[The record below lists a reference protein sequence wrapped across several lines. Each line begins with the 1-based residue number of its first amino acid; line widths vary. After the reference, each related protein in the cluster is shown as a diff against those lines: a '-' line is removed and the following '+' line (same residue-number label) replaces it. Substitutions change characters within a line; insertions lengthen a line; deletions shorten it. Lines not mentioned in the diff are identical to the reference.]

1 VQQGRASIATQLRER
16 ARSGKQRV
24 GMTRVGLA
32 ALVLGLGLLICGVVL
47 HWPSFALIGIGLL
60 VLVLIGLGW
69 ILRPSR
75 LAIDRAIQPPR
86 VPKGS
91 PAIAVLT
98 FANRGRRSVGVTV
111 ANQPFGDSPVR
122 TVIPKVRRGERGM
135 RTYRLPTR
143 KRGIF
148 DVGPVEVTRTDPF
161 EMYRTSRRYG
171 AVERIWVYPRIVGL
185 RTLPTGQMRHMEGP
199 SSDTSPQG
207 NITFHRLRDYVP
219 GDDLRLVH
227 WRSSAR
233 TGKLVVK
240 HNVDTSQPYT
250 VVVMDLRP
258 SGYTEESFEEAV
270 DVAASVVVTNSG
282 SKAPVELRCTDGTIV
297 GGPRVHEPTPLIDH
311 LTGVTPNAEGSLR
324 SQLLALRRTHG
335 GTALVIVTGRL
346 DPADL
351 PYMTPLRRRFD
362 RMVVVSVDPEPAEPI
377 HFPGARVIIAADADE
392 VCTAWNLQVGA

>member
-1 VQQGRASIATQLRER
+1 MLDLLR
-16 ARSGKQRV
+16 
-24 GMTRVGLA
+24 RVGLTRAGLA
-32 ALVLGLGLLICGVVL
+32 AIVVGAVLLVAGLLL
-47 HWPSFALIGIGLL
+47 RWPSFVLIGIGLL
-60 VLVLIGLGW
+60 ATTLIGLGW
-69 ILRPSR
+69 ILRPSQ
-75 LAIDRAIQPPR
+75 LTIDRAIQPPR

-98 FANRGRRSVGVTV
+98 FANRSRRTVGVTV
-111 ANQPFGDSPVR
+111 ANQPFGEALVR
-122 TVIPKVRRGERGM
+122 TVIPRVRRGERGM

-148 DVGPVEVTRTDPF
+148 DVGPVEVTRQDPF
-161 EMYRTSRRYG
+161 ELFRTSRRFG

-207 NITFHRLRDYVP
+207 NITFHRLRDYVV

-233 TGKLVVK
+233 TGTLVVK

-250 VVVMDLRP
+250 VVVLDLRP
-258 SGYTEESFEEAV
+258 SGYTAESFEEAV

-282 SKAPVELRCTDGTIV
+282 SKAPVELRLTDGTVI
-297 GGPRVHEPTPLIDH
+297 GGPRVHEPTPLVDQ
-311 LTGVTPNAEGSLR
+311 LTGVMPHAEGSLR
-324 SQLLALRRTHG
+324 SQLLALRRSHG

-351 PYMTPLRRRFD
+351 PYVTPLRRRFD
-362 RMVVVSVDPEPAEPI
+362 RLVVVSVDPEPGDPI
-377 HFPGARVIIAADADE
+377 HFPGARIIIAPDADA
-392 VCTAWNLQVGA
+392 VCAAWNLQVLS